1 MEIFPD
7 TILASALPVIS
18 FQTKGFADNVSETRN
33 DGNFLPNITNCTY
46 PKKLPTNM
54 LNQIITRLDLYF
66 SVDNNTSLREILY
79 WVEQYPHQPPGQCI
93 IFHQTAYNAI
103 FHARVKMAICH
114 LNKYFICN
122 LPAAGQGWLVRYC

>member
-18 FQTKGFADNVSETRN
+18 FQTKGFADNVSKIRN
-33 DGNFLPNITNCTY
+33 YGNFLSNITNCAY
-46 PKKLPTNM
+46 PKRLPTNM
-54 LNQIITRLDLYF
+54 QNQITRLDLYF
-66 SVDNNTSLREILY
+66 SADNNTSLREILY
-79 WVEQYPHQPPGQCI
+79 WVEQYPHQPPGQCVPSI
-93 IFHQTAYNAI
+93 ICHQTAHIAI

-122 LPAAGQGWLVRYC
+122 LPAAG